1 MNRRQYIKYNTD
13 LDILNVRNDS
23 YELDIIIVRWFPVSQ
38 KKLNCLLKLMALN
51 DWDNE
56 MFIVLQDMISF
67 LDKEVDHCYSTGD
80 TNRAK
85 RIWKNIEYM
94 EVYMQH

>member
-1 MNRRQYIKYNTD
+1 MNRRQYIQYDSD
-13 LDILNVRNDS
+13 LDILHIRNDN
-23 YELDIIIVRWFPVSQ
+23 YELNIIAVRWFPVSL
-38 KKLNCLLKLMALN
+38 KKLRFLLKLMSLN
-51 DWDNE
+51 DWDNQ

-67 LDKEVDHCYSTGD
+67 LDKEADHCYSIGD

-85 RIWKNIEYM
+85 RIWKNTEYM